1 MTGPAAMP
9 GRSKATESLRPAP
22 PRTMTYLWAYVAG
35 ILTLVNPCVL
45 PLLPVVVA
53 AAFQGSRSGPL
64 MLAVGLTLSFTVI
77 GVGVTAFGHLAGID
91 GEAINRTAAVIMVVF
106 GAILLVPRSQ
116 ALLARIASPVAGRA
130 NAGIDRVQGTGAAG
144 QLAVGVLLGAVW
156 SPCIGPTLGGA
167 IGLAASGGSLG
178 QAGFTM
184 LAFGIGVSTV
194 LMGLAYGSREI
205 LNARRERL
213 MAWMPWAKPI
223 MGVSLLLVG
232 AAIFFHLDRMIESRL
247 LDLMPDWLIDLS
259 VSV

>member
-1 MTGPAAMP
+1 
-9 GRSKATESLRPAP
+9 
-22 PRTMTYLWAYVAG
+22 MTYLWAYVAG
-35 ILTLVNPCVL
+35 VLTLINPCVL
-45 PLLPVVVA
+45 PLLPIVIAA

-64 MLAVGLTLSFTVI
+64 MLAAGLTLSFTVI

-91 GEAINRTAAVIMVVF
+91 DEAINRTAAAIMVVF
-106 GAILLVPRSQ
+106 GTIP
-116 ALLARIASPVAGRA
+116 ARAARASRCLPASLRRWRA
-130 NAGIDRVQGTGAAG
+130 APTPGSIRVQGAGAAG

-205 LNARRERL
+205 LNARREKL
-213 MAWMPWAKPI
+213 AAWMPWAKPI
-223 MGVSLLLVG
+223 MGIALLLVG
-232 AAIFFHLDRMIESRL
+232 AAIFFHIDRMIESRL

>member
-1 MTGPAAMP
+1 
-9 GRSKATESLRPAP
+9 
-22 PRTMTYLWAYVAG
+22 MTYLWAYVAG

-45 PLLPVVVA
+45 PLLPIVIA

-91 GEAINRTAAVIMVVF
+91 GEAINRAAAVVMVVF
-106 GAILLVPRSQ
+106 GVVLLVPRAQ
-116 ALLARIASPVAGRA
+116 AVIAGIASPLAGRA
-130 NAGIDRVQGTGAAG
+130 DAGIGRVQGAGAAG

-194 LMGLAYGSREI
+194 LMGLAYGSREV

-213 MAWMPWAKPI
+213 TAWMPWAKPL
-223 MGVSLLLVG
+223 MGIALLLVG
-232 AAIFFHLDRMIESRL
+232 TAIFFHLDRMIESRL
-247 LDLMPDWLIDLS
+247 LDFMPGWLIDLS